1 MEPVEYRPIQNEDV
15 EALGTILGDTWH
27 AYADGRKRV
36 VCGVIDLANFALRNT
51 FAEVAVVDNSPIGVI
66 MARAGIPDKQTQ
78 DHWASIK
85 HHACEEL
92 NKLGGCASD
101 LTRFF
106 DAHGES

>member
-66 MARAGIPDKQTQ
+66 MARASCMRRAQQAGR
-78 DHWASIK
+78 
-85 HHACEEL
+85 L
-92 NKLGGCASD
+92 RLGPYTF
-101 LTRFF
+101 L
-106 DAHGES
+106 

>member
-27 AYADGRKRV
+27 AYADGRKRA

-66 MARAGIPDKQTQ
+66 MARAGIPDQANSGSLGEHQASCMRRTQ
-78 DHWASIK
+78 QAGR
-85 HHACEEL
+85 L
-92 NKLGGCASD
+92 RLGPYTF
-101 LTRFF
+101 L
-106 DAHGES
+106 